1 MSMALYSN
9 SEEIILTGTAVSPGL
24 AFAPVHV
31 IGRGMVAPDVYEI
44 KEYYAANEIARFH
57 AAVEQTK
64 LQLSEIQKK
73 IEDISGEQEALI
85 FEAHLMILQDKS
97 LHRKVITGIEKRLQ
111 NAEFVYYAVIQT
123 YTEAIRRM
131 NDPYL
136 SERAVDIED
145 VAQRVLRNFKSAE
158 PEQKEEETNPDHKH
172 IIVAYDLTPSD
183 TVLMDRT
190 KTLGFA
196 TEQGSVNSHTAI
208 LARSLGIP
216 AIVGITDAVM
226 KVKSLTYI
234 ILDGYTGRV
243 ILNPKPETVK
253 KYRKVQRNKLER
265 EHQLDELKESKTQT
279 VDNHGITL
287 SANIE
292 FDHELP
298 LVERAGA
305 EGIGLFRTEFYLLG
319 GGEIPDE
326 NRQTKV
332 YSDVAAGVNPHLA
345 IIRTL
350 DAGGDKLP
358 AEPLPEPEPNPFLGW
373 RGIRVSLA
381 RRGMFKEQLRAILR
395 ASVHGRLGVMFPLV
409 SGLNEV
415 IQAKDVLKECMDEL
429 HKEDIPFDEKLEVG
443 IMIEVPSAA
452 IMADSLA
459 KEVDFFSIGTNDLIQ
474 YTVAVDRVNK
484 NVSSL
489 YKPTNPAVIRLINQ
503 TVQASHDNGI
513 WTGICGEMA
522 SDLNLTPLLV
532 GLGVDEL
539 SVGTHQLPKI
549 KKAIRSLTH
558 TDCQAMSQEAL
569 KARYSREIYDL
580 SQGMA
585 HDSYHFLID

>member
-1 MSMALYSN
+1 MALYSSN
-9 SEEIILTGTAVSPGL
+9 EEIILSGTAVSPGL
-24 AFAPVHV
+24 VFAPVHV
-31 IGRGMVAPDVYEI
+31 IGRGMIAPDVYEI
-44 KEYYAANEIARFH
+44 KEYYVSNEIDRFK
-57 AAVEQTK
+57 AAVEVTK
-64 LQLSEIQKK
+64 HQLSDIQKK
-73 IEDISGEQEALI
+73 IEAISGEQEALI

-97 LHRKVITGIEKRLQ
+97 LHTKVINGIEQRLQ

-145 VAQRVLRNFKSAE
+145 VAQRVLRNFISAE
-158 PEQKEEETNPDHKH
+158 PEQKAEETNPEHKH

-183 TVLMDRT
+183 TVLMDRSQ
-190 KTLGFA
+190 TLGFA

-216 AIVGITDAVM
+216 AIVGIPDAVM
-226 KVKSLTYI
+226 KVRSLTHI
-234 ILDGYTGRV
+234 ILDGYSGKV
-243 ILNPKPETVK
+243 ILNPKPETIK
-253 KYRKVQRNKLER
+253 KYRKVQRNKRER
-265 EHQLDELKESKTQT
+265 EDGLEELKESKTQT
-279 VDNHGITL
+279 VDNHRIVL

-332 YSDVAAGVNPHLA
+332 YSDVAAGVQPHLA

-381 RRGMFKEQLRAILR
+381 RKGMFKDQLRAILR

-409 SGLNEV
+409 SGLKEV

-429 HKEDIPFDEKLEVG
+429 HKEDIPFNEKLEVG
-443 IMIEVPSAA
+443 VMIEVPSAA

-489 YKPTNPAVIRLINQ
+489 YKPTNPAVIRLIQ
-503 TVQASHDNGI
+503 MTVDASHDNGI
-513 WTGICGEMA
+513 WTGMCGEMA

-558 TDCQAMSQEAL
+558 SDCQAMSKEAL
-569 KARYSREIYDL
+569 KARYSHEIYEL